1 MSSSLGTR
9 KVKIF
14 VSQPTKDLTEE
25 QIKVNRKEIKEQTI
39 NTFKTLY
46 PKEDVRITFL
56 DMYYN
61 DYNGSDLEFLGE
73 SIMDLSKADYAV
85 FGRGWD
91 GAREC
96 KAEHEVC
103 RLYNVPII
111 EL

>member
-1 MSSSLGTR
+1 MPTLGVR

-14 VSQPTKDLTEE
+14 ISQPMKDLTEE
-25 QIKVNRKEIKEQTI
+25 QIKTNRKKIEEQTI
-39 NTFKTLY
+39 AAFKSLY
-46 PKEDVRITFL
+46 PKEDVKITFL
-56 DMYYN
+56 DTYYK
-61 DYNGSDLEFLGE
+61 DFNGSALEFLGK

-85 FGRGWD
+85 FGQGWD
-91 GAREC
+91 GARGC